1 VAEPARD
8 GAPAAGDLATAG
20 AAGAPT
26 FVRAAG
32 GGPANRDAVVA
43 LVCGILGLGL
53 LAGTA
58 GLASPVALPLSVAA
72 LIYGRRGRRRADDDG
87 AGHRGMAQA
96 GWVMGIVGTVL
107 GVIAL
112 IGWTVLLSLDAS
124 FLDDLEQ
131 DLDTNN
137 DFRLD

>member
-1 VAEPARD
+1 MTASTSTDLKIPADLRPGD
-8 GAPAAGDLATAG
+8 GHFGCGPSKVRPEQLAALADAG
-20 AAGAPT
+20 AA
-26 FVRAAG
+26 
-32 GGPANRDAVVA
+32 
-43 LVCGILGLGL
+43 
-53 LAGTA
+53 
-58 GLASPVALPLSVAA
+58 
-72 LIYGRRGRRRADDDG
+72 
-87 AGHRGMAQA
+87 
-96 GWVMGIVGTVL
+96 VMGIVGTVL

>member
-1 VAEPARD
+1 
-8 GAPAAGDLATAG
+8 
-20 AAGAPT
+20 
-26 FVRAAG
+26 
-32 GGPANRDAVVA
+32 
-43 LVCGILGLGL
+43 
-53 LAGTA
+53 
-58 GLASPVALPLSVAA
+58 
-72 LIYGRRGRRRADDDG
+72 
-87 AGHRGMAQA
+87 
-96 GWVMGIVGTVL
+96 MGIVGTVL